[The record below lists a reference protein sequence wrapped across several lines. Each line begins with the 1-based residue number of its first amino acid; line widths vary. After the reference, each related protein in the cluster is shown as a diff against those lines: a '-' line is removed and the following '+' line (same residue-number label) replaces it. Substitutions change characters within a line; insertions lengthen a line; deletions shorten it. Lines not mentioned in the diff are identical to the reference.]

1 MAALIAFVQ
10 NDIKKV
16 LAYSTMSQLAYIF
29 TGLGV
34 VLWFYNTD
42 HHHAAMI
49 AFGASMFHL
58 FNHAMAKG
66 MLFMASG
73 SVIHEVHHAHDHT
86 SEGNHNHN
94 FDPQD
99 MRNMVVGCEDANYCN
114 SDDVWFYVNHRRSSH
129 RWFLV

>member
-34 VLWFYNTD
+34 QHFGSIIRD
-42 HHHAAMI
+42 HHHAGMI

-73 SVIHEVHHAHDHT
+73 SVIHEVHHAHDHLHHG
-86 SEGNHNHN
+86 SDHGDHD

-99 MRNMVVGCEDANYCN
+99 MRNMGDLHLRCQ
-114 SDDVWFYVNHRRSSH
+114 
-129 RWFLV
+129 LLLLQ